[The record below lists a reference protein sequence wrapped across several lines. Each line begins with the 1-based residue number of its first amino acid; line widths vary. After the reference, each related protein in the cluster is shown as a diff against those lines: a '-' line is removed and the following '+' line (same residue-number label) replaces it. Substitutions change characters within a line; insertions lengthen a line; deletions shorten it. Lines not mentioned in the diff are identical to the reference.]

1 MKKSKKESNF
11 SLITRAVKL
20 LMKICPKYIIWSI
33 ILSIVEI
40 ITPYFNLYMSAKIIN
55 ELATDLNK
63 NEILMLVII
72 TLVGNLVLS
81 ILKRIVSIITQ
92 LHNNYAGQALKFH
105 MLEYQNKMKY
115 THLEDSD
122 VEAIKVKISTAE
134 NAMGMG
140 LQRVMYCF
148 GSYIGIIVSIIVSIA
163 LTINLFVSR
172 SSIEYS
178 GLLGFINQ
186 PYSFVI
192 ILVLMIIIIVFTV
205 YSKVKLQKEMNS
217 LYEELEFVNSL
228 WGNTPS
234 YEPYQLVSGLKN
246 SILEIWKQTNCFDE
260 VVRKATRIN
269 GKWYSLG
276 KIFDCLLSLVLMVY
290 IGAKIYTGSIMIGDL
305 MLYVGTVAKFILGVN
320 GLIGYSTELVY
331 NNQFLKLLFDYYD
344 LPDDRYL
351 GTLPIEKR
359 SDNEYEI
366 EFKNVSFKYP
376 KTDFWALKNVSFK
389 FKIGERLAIVGM
401 NGSGKTTLIK
411 LLSRLYEPTEGVI
424 TLNGIDIKKYDYDE
438 YQSIFSVV
446 FQDFHIFA
454 FSINDNVSC
463 SLNGDKEKVVKCLE
477 QAGFGEKLKELP
489 NGIETIITKLYDNDG
504 IELSMGEKQKIAIAR
519 ALYKDAPF
527 VVLDEPTASLDP
539 ISEQEVYNKFNE
551 MVKDKTAIY
560 ISHRL
565 SSCRF
570 CDKIAVLHE
579 GKLVQ
584 VGNHD
589 ELVKDE
595 NSKYFELWNAQAQY
609 YN

>member
-1 MKKSKKESNF
+1 MNKKESNL
-11 SLITRAVKL
+11 SLIVRGYKL
-20 LMKICPKYIIWSI
+20 LFKICPKFMKWSVIRAIIDCLVS
-33 ILSIVEI
+33 
-40 ITPYFNLYMSAKIIN
+40 YFPIYMSSLIVN
-55 ELATDLNK
+55 ELASTQNSDRL
-63 NEILMLVII
+63 IMLALITII
-72 TLVGNLVLS
+72 GFLVLS
-81 ILKRIVSIITQ
+81 IIRKIINVQ
-92 LHNNYAGQALKFH
+92 YSLHNNYAYHSIAFN
-105 MLEYQNKMKY
+105 MLDYQNKMKY
-115 THLEDSD
+115 TYLEDSD
-122 VEAIKVKISTAE
+122 VEKMKQQIYNYQNATGAGINRLMYVAQALVYAFVNIITAIV
-134 NAMGMG
+134 
-140 LQRVMYCF
+140 
-148 GSYIGIIVSIIVSIA
+148 
-163 LTINLFVSR
+163 LTISLFVTNSK
-172 SSIEYS
+172 IQYT
-178 GLLGFINQ
+178 GIVGFINS
-186 PYSFVI
+186 PYSFVV
-192 ILVLMIIIIVFTV
+192 ILLVMTISILLSMIISIKHQKKIIDLYKQLEKDNTLLMNMMSTYG
-205 YSKVKLQKEMNS
+205 YSSYVNGINDVIYDIEARVAEKDFYIREAHRIQTKTAIISKTLDILQ
-217 LYEELEFVNSL
+217 
-228 WGNTPS
+228 T
-234 YEPYQLVSGLKN
+234 
-246 SILEIWKQTNCFDE
+246 I
-260 VVRKATRIN
+260 VVMI
-269 GKWYSLG
+269 
-276 KIFDCLLSLVLMVY
+276 Y
-290 IGAKIYTGSIMIGDL
+290 IAGKIYTKSIMVGDF
-305 MLYVGTVAKFILGVN
+305 MLYVATITRFVTGVSSLVN
-320 GLIGYSTELVY
+320 HIGGLVY

-454 FSINDNVSC
+454 FSISDNVSC
-463 SLNGDKEKVVKCLE
+463 SLNGDKEKVVECLE

-504 IELSMGEKQKIAIAR
+504 IEISMGEKQKLAIAR

>member
-1 MKKSKKESNF
+1 MNKKESNF
-11 SLITRAVKL
+11 SLIVRGYKL
-20 LMKICPKYIIWSI
+20 LFKICPKFMKWSI
-33 ILSIVEI
+33 IRAIIDCLVPYFPIYMSSLIVNELVSTKNSDRLIMLVLITIVGFLILSII
-40 ITPYFNLYMSAKIIN
+40 RKIIN
-55 ELATDLNK
+55 
-63 NEILMLVII
+63 VQY
-72 TLVGNLVLS
+72 S
-81 ILKRIVSIITQ
+81 
-92 LHNNYAGQALKFH
+92 LHNNYAYHSIAFN
-105 MLEYQNKMKY
+105 MLDYQNKMKY
-115 THLEDSD
+115 TYLEDSD
-122 VEAIKVKISTAE
+122 VEKMKQQIYNYQNATGAGINRLMYVAQSLVYAFVNIITAIV
-134 NAMGMG
+134 
-140 LQRVMYCF
+140 
-148 GSYIGIIVSIIVSIA
+148 
-163 LTINLFVSR
+163 LTISLFVTNSQ
-172 SSIEYS
+172 IQYT
-178 GLLGFINQ
+178 GIVGFINSS
-186 PYSFVI
+186 YSFVV
-192 ILVLMIIIIVFTV
+192 ILLVMTISILLSMIISIKHQKKIIDLYKQLEKDNTLLMNMMSTYG
-205 YSKVKLQKEMNS
+205 YSSYVNGINDVIYDIEARVAEKDFYIREAHRIQTKTAIISKTLDILQ
-217 LYEELEFVNSL
+217 
-228 WGNTPS
+228 T
-234 YEPYQLVSGLKN
+234 
-246 SILEIWKQTNCFDE
+246 I
-260 VVRKATRIN
+260 VVMI
-269 GKWYSLG
+269 
-276 KIFDCLLSLVLMVY
+276 Y
-290 IGAKIYTGSIMIGDL
+290 IAGKIYTKSIMVGDF
-305 MLYVGTVAKFILGVN
+305 MLYVATITRFVTGVSSLVN
-320 GLIGYSTELVY
+320 HIGGLVY

-463 SLNGDKEKVVKCLE
+463 SLNGDRDKVIKCLE

-489 NGIETIITKLYDNDG
+489 KGIDTIISKLYDNDG
-504 IELSMGEKQKIAIAR
+504 IEVSMGEKQKLAIAR

-595 NSKYFELWNAQAQY
+595 KSKYFELWNAQAQY

>member
-1 MKKSKKESNF
+1 MNKKESNF
-11 SLITRAVKL
+11 SLIVRGYKL
-20 LMKICPKYIIWSI
+20 LFKICPKFMKWSVIRAIIDCLVS
-33 ILSIVEI
+33 
-40 ITPYFNLYMSAKIIN
+40 YFPIYMSSLIVN
-55 ELATDLNK
+55 ELASTQNSDRL
-63 NEILMLVII
+63 IMLALITII
-72 TLVGNLVLS
+72 GFLVLS
-81 ILKRIVSIITQ
+81 IIRKIINVQ
-92 LHNNYAGQALKFH
+92 YSLHNNYAYHSIAFN
-105 MLEYQNKMKY
+105 MLDYQNKMKY
-115 THLEDSD
+115 TYLEDSD
-122 VEAIKVKISTAE
+122 VEKMKQQIYNYQNATGAGINRLMYVAQALVYAFVNIITAIV
-134 NAMGMG
+134 
-140 LQRVMYCF
+140 
-148 GSYIGIIVSIIVSIA
+148 
-163 LTINLFVSR
+163 LTISLFVTNSK
-172 SSIEYS
+172 IQYT
-178 GLLGFINQ
+178 GIVGFINS
-186 PYSFVI
+186 PYSFVV
-192 ILVLMIIIIVFTV
+192 ILLVMTISILLSMIISIKHQKKIIDLYKQLEKDNTLLMNMMSTYG
-205 YSKVKLQKEMNS
+205 YSSYVNGINDVIYDIEARVAEKDFYIREAHRIQTKTAIISKTLDILQ
-217 LYEELEFVNSL
+217 
-228 WGNTPS
+228 T
-234 YEPYQLVSGLKN
+234 
-246 SILEIWKQTNCFDE
+246 I
-260 VVRKATRIN
+260 VVMI
-269 GKWYSLG
+269 
-276 KIFDCLLSLVLMVY
+276 Y
-290 IGAKIYTGSIMIGDL
+290 IAGKIYTKSIMVGDF
-305 MLYVGTVAKFILGVN
+305 MLYVATITRFVTGVSSLVN
-320 GLIGYSTELVY
+320 HIGGLVY

-454 FSINDNVSC
+454 FSISDNVSC
-463 SLNGDKEKVVKCLE
+463 SLNGDKEKVVECLE

-504 IELSMGEKQKIAIAR
+504 IEISMGEKQKLAIAR

-579 GKLVQ
+579 GNLVQ

>member
-1 MKKSKKESNF
+1 MNKKESNL
-11 SLITRAVKL
+11 SLIVRGYKL
-20 LMKICPKYIIWSI
+20 LFKICPKFMKWSVIRAIIDCLVS
-33 ILSIVEI
+33 
-40 ITPYFNLYMSAKIIN
+40 YFPIYMSSLIVN
-55 ELATDLNK
+55 ELASTQNSDRL
-63 NEILMLVII
+63 IMLALITII
-72 TLVGNLVLS
+72 GFLVLS
-81 ILKRIVSIITQ
+81 IIRKIINVQ
-92 LHNNYAGQALKFH
+92 YSLHNNYAYHSIAFN
-105 MLEYQNKMKY
+105 MLDYQNKMKY
-115 THLEDSD
+115 TYLEHSD
-122 VEAIKVKISTAE
+122 VERMKQQIYNYQNATGAGINRLMYVAQALVYAFVNIITAIV
-134 NAMGMG
+134 
-140 LQRVMYCF
+140 
-148 GSYIGIIVSIIVSIA
+148 
-163 LTINLFVSR
+163 LTISLFVTNSK
-172 SSIEYS
+172 IQYT
-178 GLLGFINQ
+178 GIVGFINS
-186 PYSFVI
+186 PYSFVV
-192 ILVLMIIIIVFTV
+192 ILLVMTISILLSMIISIKHQKKIIDLYKQLEKNNTLLMNMMSTYGYSSYVNGINDVIYDIQARVAEKDFYIREAHRIQTKTAIMLKTLDILQTIIV
-205 YSKVKLQKEMNS
+205 M
-217 LYEELEFVNSL
+217 
-228 WGNTPS
+228 
-234 YEPYQLVSGLKN
+234 
-246 SILEIWKQTNCFDE
+246 I
-260 VVRKATRIN
+260 
-269 GKWYSLG
+269 
-276 KIFDCLLSLVLMVY
+276 Y
-290 IGAKIYTGSIMIGDL
+290 IAGKIYTKSIMVGDF
-305 MLYVGTVAKFILGVN
+305 MLYVAAITRFVTGVSSLVN
-320 GLIGYSTELVY
+320 HIGGLVY

-454 FSINDNVSC
+454 FSISDNVSC
-463 SLNGDKEKVVKCLE
+463 SLNGDKEKVVECLK

-579 GKLVQ
+579 GNLVQ
-584 VGNHD
+584 VGNHE

>member
-1 MKKSKKESNF
+1 MNKKESNF
-11 SLITRAVKL
+11 SLIVRGYKL
-20 LMKICPKYIIWSI
+20 LFKICPKFMKWSI
-33 ILSIVEI
+33 IRAI
-40 ITPYFNLYMSAKIIN
+40 IDCLVPYFPIYMSSLIVN
-55 ELATDLNK
+55 ELVSTK
-63 NEILMLVII
+63 NSDRLIMLVLITII
-72 TLVGNLVLS
+72 GFLVLS
-81 ILKRIVSIITQ
+81 IIRKIINVQ
-92 LHNNYAGQALKFH
+92 YSLHNNYAYHSIAFN
-105 MLEYQNKMKY
+105 MLDYQNKMKY
-115 THLEDSD
+115 TYLEDSD
-122 VEAIKVKISTAE
+122 VEKMKQQIYNYQNATGAGINRLMYVAQALVYAFVNIITAIV
-134 NAMGMG
+134 
-140 LQRVMYCF
+140 
-148 GSYIGIIVSIIVSIA
+148 
-163 LTINLFVSR
+163 LTISLFVTNSK
-172 SSIEYS
+172 IQYT
-178 GLLGFINQ
+178 GIVGFINS
-186 PYSFVI
+186 PYSFVV
-192 ILVLMIIIIVFTV
+192 ILLVMTISILLSMIISIKHQKKIIDLYKQLEKDNTLLMNMMSTYG
-205 YSKVKLQKEMNS
+205 YSSYVNGINDVIYDIEARVAEKNFYIREAHRIQTKTAIISKTLDILQ
-217 LYEELEFVNSL
+217 
-228 WGNTPS
+228 T
-234 YEPYQLVSGLKN
+234 
-246 SILEIWKQTNCFDE
+246 I
-260 VVRKATRIN
+260 VVMI
-269 GKWYSLG
+269 
-276 KIFDCLLSLVLMVY
+276 Y
-290 IGAKIYTGSIMIGDL
+290 IAGKIYTKSIMVGDF
-305 MLYVGTVAKFILGVN
+305 MLYVATITRFVTGVSSLVN
-320 GLIGYSTELVY
+320 HIGGLVY

-454 FSINDNVSC
+454 FSISDNVSC
-463 SLNGDKEKVVKCLE
+463 SLNGDKEKVVECLE

-504 IELSMGEKQKIAIAR
+504 IELSMGEKQKLAIAR

-579 GKLVQ
+579 GNLVQ

>member
-1 MKKSKKESNF
+1 MNVMSTYGYSSYVNGMNEVISDIETSVFERDSFIKKGDKISIKYGF
-11 SLITRAVKL
+11 L
-20 LMKICPKYIIWSI
+20 LKIFETLLTIVIMLYIAGKICTK
-33 ILSIVEI
+33 
-40 ITPYFNLYMSAKIIN
+40 
-55 ELATDLNK
+55 
-63 NEILMLVII
+63 
-72 TLVGNLVLS
+72 
-81 ILKRIVSIITQ
+81 
-92 LHNNYAGQALKFH
+92 
-105 MLEYQNKMKY
+105 
-115 THLEDSD
+115 
-122 VEAIKVKISTAE
+122 
-134 NAMGMG
+134 
-140 LQRVMYCF
+140 
-148 GSYIGIIVSIIVSIA
+148 
-163 LTINLFVSR
+163 
-172 SSIEYS
+172 
-178 GLLGFINQ
+178 
-186 PYSFVI
+186 
-192 ILVLMIIIIVFTV
+192 
-205 YSKVKLQKEMNS
+205 
-217 LYEELEFVNSL
+217 
-228 WGNTPS
+228 
-234 YEPYQLVSGLKN
+234 
-246 SILEIWKQTNCFDE
+246 
-260 VVRKATRIN
+260 
-269 GKWYSLG
+269 
-276 KIFDCLLSLVLMVY
+276 
-290 IGAKIYTGSIMIGDL
+290 SIMVGDY
-305 MLYVGTVAKFILGVN
+305 MLYVATITKLITGVSSLIN
-320 GLIGYSTELVY
+320 LIGSLVY

-454 FSINDNVSC
+454 FSISDNVSC
-463 SLNGDKEKVVKCLE
+463 SLNGDKEKVVECLK

-489 NGIETIITKLYDNDG
+489 KGIDTIISKNYDNDG
-504 IELSMGEKQKIAIAR
+504 IELSMGEKQKLAIAR

-579 GKLVQ
+579 GRLVQ

-589 ELVKDE
+589 ELVEDE

>member
-1 MKKSKKESNF
+1 MNKKESNL
-11 SLITRAVKL
+11 SLIVRGYKL
-20 LMKICPKYIIWSI
+20 LFKICPKFMKWSVIRAIIDCLVS
-33 ILSIVEI
+33 
-40 ITPYFNLYMSAKIIN
+40 YFPIYMSSLIVN
-55 ELATDLNK
+55 ELASTQNSDRL
-63 NEILMLVII
+63 IMLALITII
-72 TLVGNLVLS
+72 GFLVLS
-81 ILKRIVSIITQ
+81 IIRKIINVQ
-92 LHNNYAGQALKFH
+92 YSLHNNYAYHSIAFN
-105 MLEYQNKMKY
+105 MLDYQNKMKY
-115 THLEDSD
+115 TYLEDSD
-122 VEAIKVKISTAE
+122 VEKMKQQIYSYQNATGAGINRLMYVAQALVYAFVNIITAIV
-134 NAMGMG
+134 
-140 LQRVMYCF
+140 
-148 GSYIGIIVSIIVSIA
+148 
-163 LTINLFVSR
+163 LTISLFVTNSK
-172 SSIEYS
+172 IQYT
-178 GLLGFINQ
+178 GIVGFINS
-186 PYSFVI
+186 PYSFVVILLVMTISILLSMIISIKQQKKIIDLYKQLEKDNTLLMNMMSTYGYSSYVNGINDVIYDIQARVAEKDFYIREAHRIQTKTAI
-192 ILVLMIIIIVFTV
+192 ILKTLDILQTIVVMI
-205 YSKVKLQKEMNS
+205 
-217 LYEELEFVNSL
+217 
-228 WGNTPS
+228 
-234 YEPYQLVSGLKN
+234 
-246 SILEIWKQTNCFDE
+246 
-260 VVRKATRIN
+260 
-269 GKWYSLG
+269 
-276 KIFDCLLSLVLMVY
+276 Y
-290 IGAKIYTGSIMIGDL
+290 IAGKIYTKSIMVGDF
-305 MLYVGTVAKFILGVN
+305 MLYVATITRFVTGVSSLVN
-320 GLIGYSTELVY
+320 HIGGLVY
-331 NNQFLKLLFDYYD
+331 NNQFLKLLFDYFD

-454 FSINDNVSC
+454 FSISDNVSC
-463 SLNGDKEKVVKCLE
+463 SLNGDKEKVVECLE

-504 IELSMGEKQKIAIAR
+504 IELSMGEKQKLAIAR

-595 NSKYFELWNAQAQY
+595 KSKYFELWNAQAQY

>member
-1 MKKSKKESNF
+1 MNKKESNL
-11 SLITRAVKL
+11 SLIVRGYKL
-20 LMKICPKYIIWSI
+20 LFKICPKFMKWSVIRAIIDCLVS
-33 ILSIVEI
+33 
-40 ITPYFNLYMSAKIIN
+40 YFPIYMSSLIVN
-55 ELATDLNK
+55 ELASTQNSDRL
-63 NEILMLVII
+63 IMLALITII
-72 TLVGNLVLS
+72 GFLVLS
-81 ILKRIVSIITQ
+81 IIRKIINVQ
-92 LHNNYAGQALKFH
+92 YSLHNNYAYHSIAFN
-105 MLEYQNKMKY
+105 MLDYQNKMKY
-115 THLEDSD
+115 TYLEDSD
-122 VEAIKVKISTAE
+122 VEKMKQQIYNYQNATGAGINRLMYVAQALVYAFVNIITAIV
-134 NAMGMG
+134 
-140 LQRVMYCF
+140 
-148 GSYIGIIVSIIVSIA
+148 
-163 LTINLFVSR
+163 LTISLFVTNSK
-172 SSIEYS
+172 IQYT
-178 GLLGFINQ
+178 GIVGFINS
-186 PYSFVI
+186 PYSFLVI
-192 ILVLMIIIIVFTV
+192 LLVMTISILLSMIISI
-205 YSKVKLQKEMNS
+205 KLQKKIIDLYKQLEKDNTLLMNMMS
-217 LYEELEFVNSL
+217 TYGYSSYVN
-228 WGNTPS
+228 GINDVIYDIQARVAEKDFYIREAHRIQTKTAIM
-234 YEPYQLVSGLKN
+234 LKTLD
-246 SILEIWKQTNCFDE
+246 ILQTII
-260 VVRKATRIN
+260 VMI
-269 GKWYSLG
+269 
-276 KIFDCLLSLVLMVY
+276 Y
-290 IGAKIYTGSIMIGDL
+290 IAGKIYTKSIMVGDF
-305 MLYVGTVAKFILGVN
+305 MLYVAAITRFVTGVSSLVN
-320 GLIGYSTELVY
+320 HIGGLVY

-454 FSINDNVSC
+454 FSISDNVSC
-463 SLNGDKEKVVKCLE
+463 SLNGDKEKVVECLK

-579 GKLVQ
+579 GNLVQ
-584 VGNHD
+584 VGNHE

>member
-1 MKKSKKESNF
+1 MNKKESNF
-11 SLITRAVKL
+11 SLIVRGYKL
-20 LMKICPKYIIWSI
+20 LFKICPKFMKWSI
-33 ILSIVEI
+33 IRAIIDCLVPYFPIYMSSLIVNELVSTKNSDRLIMLVLITIVGFLILSII
-40 ITPYFNLYMSAKIIN
+40 RKIIN
-55 ELATDLNK
+55 
-63 NEILMLVII
+63 VQY
-72 TLVGNLVLS
+72 S
-81 ILKRIVSIITQ
+81 
-92 LHNNYAGQALKFH
+92 LHNNYAYHSIAFN
-105 MLEYQNKMKY
+105 MLDYQNKMKY
-115 THLEDSD
+115 TYLEDSD
-122 VEAIKVKISTAE
+122 VEKMKQQIYNYQNATGAGINRLMYVAQSLVYAFVNIITAIV
-134 NAMGMG
+134 
-140 LQRVMYCF
+140 
-148 GSYIGIIVSIIVSIA
+148 
-163 LTINLFVSR
+163 LTISLFVTNSQ
-172 SSIEYS
+172 IQYT
-178 GLLGFINQ
+178 GIVGFINSS
-186 PYSFVI
+186 YSFVV
-192 ILVLMIIIIVFTV
+192 ILLVMTISILLSMIISIKHQKKIIDLYKQLEKDNTLLMNMMSTYG
-205 YSKVKLQKEMNS
+205 YSSYVNGINDVIYDIQARVAEKDFYIREAHRIQNKTAIISKTLDILQ
-217 LYEELEFVNSL
+217 
-228 WGNTPS
+228 T
-234 YEPYQLVSGLKN
+234 
-246 SILEIWKQTNCFDE
+246 I
-260 VVRKATRIN
+260 VVMI
-269 GKWYSLG
+269 
-276 KIFDCLLSLVLMVY
+276 Y
-290 IGAKIYTGSIMIGDL
+290 IAGKIYTKSIMVGDF
-305 MLYVGTVAKFILGVN
+305 MLYVATITRFVTGVSSLVN
-320 GLIGYSTELVY
+320 HIGGLVY

-463 SLNGDKEKVVKCLE
+463 SLNGDRDKVIKCLE

-489 NGIETIITKLYDNDG
+489 KGIDTIISKLYDNDG
-504 IELSMGEKQKIAIAR
+504 IEVSMGEKQKLAIAR

-595 NSKYFELWNAQAQY
+595 KSKYFELWNAQAQY